1 MGRRP
6 IESEMNSIGMT
17 CSPGTKKGKVSPLAR
32 KAALHSK
39 RPGAQRGLWAPGQQS
54 LFLSLNTGVRF
65 LRELNIARIQ
75 RLECLLSR
83 AEGVKGSAESRDP
96 PDHIDR
102 KDCLCTDT
110 VDTLGH
116 RSNIETA

>member
-17 CSPGTKKGKVSPLAR
+17 CSPGTKQREKSRRWHAR
-32 KAALHSK
+32 RRFTQSDPAPNGVVGSWAAVPFPELEH
-39 RPGAQRGLWAPGQQS
+39 RRAI
-54 LFLSLNTGVRF
+54 